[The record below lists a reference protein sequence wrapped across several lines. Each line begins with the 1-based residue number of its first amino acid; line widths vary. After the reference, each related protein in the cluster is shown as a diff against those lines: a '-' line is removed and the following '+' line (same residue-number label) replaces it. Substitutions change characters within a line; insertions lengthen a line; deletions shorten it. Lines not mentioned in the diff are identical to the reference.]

1 MWVDSVVT
9 MTKIRATSFQH
20 TNSEHA
26 EQSDYV
32 HCVKEEETQDSEVSL
47 TLGPRKK
54 KKLFGLIPMGTK
66 GPSSAPQL
74 SNINSGGV

>member
-26 EQSDYV
+26 EQGDYV
-32 HCVKEEETQDSEVSL
+32 RWVKEEDTQDAEVLL
-47 TLGPRKK
+47 TIGPPKK
-54 KKLFGLIPMGTK
+54 KKLFGLIPMGTS
-66 GPSSAPQL
+66 GSSVAPQL
-74 SNINSGGV
+74 SDINSGGV